1 MVSNKD
7 VLNTILTCDDVYN
20 SIKHNMY
27 FLTNTIP
34 QIKPMI
40 GFNHSHPHHHLDVWE
55 HTLLALSFSENDLT
69 IRLTLLLHDIAKPV
83 CFQIDGDV
91 KHFHGHAEKSSKM
104 AKKILK
110 KLNYEKK
117 LIDEVCYLIE
127 YHDTPITMEDI
138 EKNCSLQQKRL
149 KVQRSDA
156 MAHNPKYVP
165 RKLEYV
171 NNTQKMIDGYM
182 KGKM

>member
-1 MVSNKD
+1 MDSKQK
-7 VLNTILTCDDVYN
+7 LNMIIMDNNICE
-20 SIKHNMY
+20 SINHNIEY
-27 FLTNTIP
+27 LIGIIP

-40 GFNHSHPHHHLDVWE
+40 GFNHSHPHHHLDVWK

-110 KLNYEKK
+110 KLDYEKK

>member
-1 MVSNKD
+1 MDSKQK
-7 VLNTILTCDDVYN
+7 LNMIIMDNNICE
-20 SIKHNMY
+20 SINHNIEY
-27 FLTNTIP
+27 LIGIIP

-40 GFNHSHPHHHLDVWE
+40 GFNHSHPHHHLDVWK

-110 KLNYEKK
+110 KLDYEKK

-149 KVQRSDA
+149 KVQRCDA

-171 NNTQKMIDGYM
+171 NNTQKMIDDYM